1 MTATTN
7 AEKQILLRIAM
18 ALDKDYNSSNIAKEL
33 NLSRVGAFK
42 ALKELEKKGLVK
54 GKRLG
59 KAIFYKVPLSDE
71 YARKN
76 VEVLLMEW
84 ARKYERWID
93 EFKELSRYVDVIILF
108 GSIIKDESKADDI
121 DILLVFKKE
130 HNKKINFLIREKNQV
145 LTKKIH
151 PIKQTKND
159 LIRNIKK
166 KDDVILS
173 AIRNGVV
180 LHGYDRLLEVIKNV
194 TD

>member
-18 ALDKDYNSSNIAKEL
+18 AIDKDYNSSNIAKEL

-76 VEVLLMEW
+76 VEVLLMEK

-93 EFKELSRYVDVIILF
+93 EFKDLSRYVDVIILF
-108 GSIIKDESKADDI
+108 GSIIKDESKANDI

-130 HNKKINFLIREKNQV
+130 LNKKISFQIREKNEM